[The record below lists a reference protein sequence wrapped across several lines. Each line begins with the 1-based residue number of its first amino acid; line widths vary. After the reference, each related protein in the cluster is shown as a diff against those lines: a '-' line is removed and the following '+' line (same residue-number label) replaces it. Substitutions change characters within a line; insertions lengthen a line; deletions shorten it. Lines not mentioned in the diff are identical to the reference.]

1 VKEKI
6 GNLISLP
13 KLSPTKVIA
22 PAERYHPSPAQKALE
37 LEFFERKLGKLP
49 DENAFPIRG

>member
-1 VKEKI
+1 VKEEI
-6 GNLISLP
+6 GNLLSLL

-37 LEFFERKLGKLP
+37 LEFFERKLRKLTYQ
-49 DENAFPIRG
+49 RG

>member
-13 KLSPTKVIA
+13 KLSHTRVIA
-22 PAERYHPSPAQKALE
+22 PAERYHPSPAQKAPE
-37 LEFFERKLGKLP
+37 LEFFERKLRKLP
-49 DENAFPIRG
+49 YQNAFSIRG

>member
-1 VKEKI
+1 VKEEI
-6 GNLISLP
+6 GNLISLL

-37 LEFFERKLGKLP
+37 LEFFERKLRKLP
-49 DENAFPIRG
+49 YQNEFAIRG

>member
-22 PAERYHPSPAQKALE
+22 PAERYHPSPGQKALE
-37 LEFFERKLGKLP
+37 LEIFERKLRKLP
-49 DENAFPIRG
+49 YQNAFPIRG